1 MGAWRR
7 PSGRE
12 KGIARPWKRRAP
24 VLYAVGLAGAA
35 ALGVTA
41 CEPANGD
48 VNTSVVALTTDRMG
62 TKELERQHLDV
73 AWLSCTARYEDT
85 ATPKSGSSAD
95 GNAAVTVDCQGE
107 SDDGKD
113 ITVKGKVHSVVDGG
127 CVRGDLTAEVDGK
140 QWFQADVLGNCDAG
154 DDNGDGDD
162 NGNDNDGNDNGNDNG
177 GNGNGDGSNPPV
189 SHQPPSTEEPRP
201 GPTTTVTVTVTPP
214 APTCDC
220 LPGK

>member
-1 MGAWRR
+1 MGASRR

-12 KGIARPWKRRAP
+12 KGILRPRKRRAP

-41 CEPANGD
+41 CDPAHGGM
-48 VNTSVVALTTDRMG
+48 TPSVVALTTDREG
-62 TKELERQHLDV
+62 TEELERQHLDV
-73 AWLSCTARYEDT
+73 TWLSCTARYEDKV
-85 ATPKSGSSAD
+85 TPKSGSSAE

-107 SDDGKD
+107 SDDRED
-113 ITVKGKVHSVVDGG
+113 ITLKGKVHSVVDGG
-127 CVRGDLTAEVDGK
+127 CVRGDLTAKVDGK
-140 QWFQADVLGNCDAG
+140 QWFQVDVLGNCDAG
-154 DDNGDGDD
+154 DDNDNDNNDNNDDGGDGD
-162 NGNDNDGNDNGNDNG
+162 GN
-177 GNGNGDGSNPPV
+177 GSNPPV
-189 SHQPPSTEEPRP
+189 SHQPPSPPSQEEPRP